1 MAPTILGVLKLGCLS
16 PLFAFRSAL
25 FSLASAELSELG
37 GKTRLPLP
45 PRPQ

>member
-1 MAPTILGVLKLGCLS
+1 MAPTILGVLKLGSCLHS
-16 PLFAFRSAL
+16 TL